1 MSTLP
6 EKYKGLHLK
15 PSKNLEFY
23 LTQVYNNWNVFGTP
37 THPHTCN
44 YDNIHSRSVDT
55 VSVIQCHG
63 MLQAMFNV
71 RY

>member
-6 EKYKGLHLK
+6 EKYEGLHLK

-44 YDNIHSRSVDT
+44 YDNTFIVG
-55 VSVIQCHG
+55 VLIQCHG